1 MRVYVRVWKSLLPG
15 APREPIRVDLA
26 EGATVDDL
34 LAQVRAHDPTLGG
47 MLNLA
52 VATTSGRAMPRT
64 EPLADGQEI
73 MFIPMNA
80 GG

>member
-1 MRVYVRVWKSLLPG
+1 MKVTVRVWKSLLPSLS
-15 APREPIRVDLA
+15 RDPIEVDLT
-26 EGATVDDL
+26 EGATLDDL
-34 LAQVRAHDPTLGG
+34 LAHIRDQTPALGG

-64 EPLADGQEI
+64 EPLVDGQEI